1 MTEEEKSKVPLHKE
15 RMGLLD
21 KDTQYKLLEAKRK
34 ALSSDMAVCFN
45 TAEGRRVLKY
55 ILNICGYRKGK
66 VGGNPQLG
74 MDVFQG
80 TMYNAAREQV
90 AIELI
95 EHIPVYIM
103 KDCEYG
109 VFKDLES

>member
-21 KDTQYKLLEAKRK
+21 KDAQQKLQEAKRK

-45 TAEGRRVLKY
+45 TAEGRRVLRH
-55 ILNICGYRKGK
+55 ILNICGYKRSKI
-66 VGGNPQLG
+66 GGNPQIG
-74 MDVFQG
+74 MDVHAG
-80 TMYNAAREQV
+80 LLYNCAREQV
-90 AIELI
+90 AIELLD
-95 EHIPVYIM
+95 HIPAYIL